1 MLYGSKRNI
10 IDLNAKNNFLAY
22 DSFQQ
27 KVDMKIWFEVR
38 SGESMENLNIRNDQE
53 KEIEKNINSRYQIT
67 KILSVSAFDMFN
79 YYTYYNLTLYSQYY
93 NSIKTFSDSI
103 ILFFIRKPPSC
114 KINPKYQILNP
125 EQIVVLSSELSV
137 LDFGTGD
144 EVSYF
149 WNCEECRPLLVNM
162 NCTCNIFRHN
172 QEYKLRELEIGQNMM
187 SDLSKYII
195 SLSITIKNKNYSRSC
210 YSNIEVA
217 TISKAISVPSLAIY
231 SSYGGNKLRDF
242 YFGIDLASEPEL
254 SKAVKVYNWKLIEV
268 VQRNNSKI
276 IYSARDKYYANILK
290 TYYNLSSDL
299 RRLLPDS
306 EGENITNFP
315 PRVIAS
321 PMGLPPILGIA
332 RDDLMLGMIYTYALK
347 IDYSDG
353 KAPTYTSISFDTGLP
368 LEPHTLLISPSMGVE
383 YLTLFSF
390 TFSSLIEPIN
400 SEISYE
406 FYRKDCPMNPNS
418 KSSSFTIRLKSTNSF
433 STILALG
440 KSECDYQ
447 VQIILKV
454 INGEDSF
461 ERTADVIVRPD
472 ETGSLKRKIDFLL
485 EELQSSSSVY
495 SLSQSLSMLNQISLI
510 KNLEE
515 KTIISIL
522 ASITKYDSAQI
533 ETVLSSIDADV
544 QLSFYRQAL
553 YILEAISKGNTK
565 NILI

>member
-10 IDLNAKNNFLAY
+10 IDMNAKNNFLAY

-27 KVDMKIWFEVR
+27 KVDMKIWFEVK

-53 KEIEKNINSRYQIT
+53 KEIEKIISSRYQIT
-67 KILSVSAFDMFN
+67 KILSVSSFDMFN
-79 YYTYYNLTLYSQYY
+79 YYTYYNLTLYSQYN

-103 ILFFIRKPPSC
+103 ILFFIRKPPTC
-114 KINPKYQILNP
+114 KISTKYQILNP

-137 LDFGTGD
+137 LDYGTGD

-149 WNCEECRPLLVNM
+149 WNCEECKPLLANL

-172 QEYKLRELEIGQNMM
+172 QEYKLRELEIGPNMM

-210 YSNIEVA
+210 YSNIEAA
-217 TISKAISVPSLAIY
+217 TISKARPVPSLAIY
-231 SSYGGNKLRDF
+231 SNYGGNILRDF

-254 SKAVKVYNWKLIEV
+254 SKAVKVYSWELIEV
-268 VQRNNSKI
+268 VQRNNLKI
-276 IYSARDKYYANILK
+276 IYSERKKYYANILK

-306 EGENITNFP
+306 EGQINNNLA
-315 PRVIAS
+315 PRIIAS
-321 PMGLPPILGIA
+321 PRSLPPILGLA
-332 RDDLMLGMIYTYALK
+332 RDDLKLGMTYTYALK
-347 IDYSDG
+347 IVYSDG
-353 KAPTYTSISFDTGLP
+353 KVPAYTSVSFDTGP
-368 LEPHTLLISPSMGVE
+368 PIEPHTLLISPGMGVE
-383 YLTLFSF
+383 YITLFAF
-390 TFSSLIEPIN
+390 TFSSLNEPVN

-406 FYRKDCPMNPNS
+406 LYRKDCPMSPS
-418 KSSSFTIRLKSTNSF
+418 TKFIPFTISLKNTNSF
-433 STILALG
+433 STILTTG
-440 KSECDYQ
+440 QSKCDYQ
-447 VQIILKV
+447 VLIKLKV

-461 ERTADVIVRPD
+461 ETTAYVIVRPD
-472 ETGSLKRKIDFLL
+472 ETGIVKRKIEFILA
-485 EELQSSSSVY
+485 ELQSSLSVY
-495 SLSQSLSMLNQISLI
+495 SLSQSLSMLHQISLI

-515 KTIISIL
+515 ETIISIL

-553 YILEAISKGNTK
+553 YILEAISKGNKK
-565 NILI
+565 NI